1 MCRMFRLVFFGIVSI
16 LAVFPLAGPA
26 AAISR
31 DRLTPLC
38 RGDCDILGSVPVD
51 LDVSPFDFVLG
62 SRAIADGLE
71 IRIKTPGSVFILGNI
86 RATGDIW
93 LRASEVYLQGG
104 ISAERNL
111 ILETPGFSRLPID
124 GPGLLA
130 TIGEEL
136 TGGFI
141 TSRSRSTSRR
151 QPEMRQFGDVK
162 SSAPRDGRARNRRRG
177 NTVVRI
183 HARGDIYIDVSGVT
197 LSGLRVRAGG
207 AIITSNRP
215 LTAVPEP
222 SAALMLGLGLSALSA
237 HRSCNRGASRPKR
250 R

>member
-71 IRIKTPGSVFILGNI
+71 IRIKTPGSVFILGEI

-130 TIGEEL
+130 PIGVEL